1 MVNGVALTV
10 TGKTTLRANTKLVQG
25 LLGGD
30 TVTLCDELGC
40 LVDAL
45 LHLLLV
51 LQLRELAGHHTQDHV
66 LVLGEFLQRL
76 EASSTGSVVLKVVS
90 VDVKFLEQFG
100 GNTVIATLGEVTATN
115 EVATTNVNSNVEIGG
130 ALGNGVVVQLDVL
143 GERLI
148 GGVLVQGV
156 LLPAGKHL
164 LVAEVYGGNKMSDKR
179 KMADGQN
186 DLQTRL
192 GSSY

>member
-1 MVNGVALTV
+1 MVNGVALSV
-10 TGKTTLRANTKLVQG
+10 TGKTTLRANTQLVQS
-25 LLGGD
+25 LLRGD
-30 TVTLCDELGC
+30 TVTLCDELGS

-45 LHLLLV
+45 LRLLLV
-51 LQLRELAGHHTQDHV
+51 LQLRELASHHTQDHV

-76 EASSTGSVVLKVVS
+76 EASSTSSVVLKVVS
-90 VDVKFLEQFG
+90 VDVKLLEQLG